1 MRDLKNCRGCLH
13 HYLPIIKYVCMPTS
27 VCSMGII
34 LMLYCSNLYYWLKK
48 ENFIVLLQHYLL
60 TTFNTILCQ
69 WPISPDKQWT
79 FYQTTQ
85 YFKDVVRKLLFND
98 YFLGFKYCG
107 HGERMYKEF
116 SVGFRSKDLFI
127 PEKT

>member
-1 MRDLKNCRGCLH
+1 MIFAALSINNF
-13 HYLPIIKYVCMPTS
+13 HYYFVS
-27 VCSMGII
+27 VD
-34 LMLYCSNLYYWLKK
+34 
-48 ENFIVLLQHYLL
+48 
-60 TTFNTILCQ
+60 
-69 WPISPDKQWT
+69 ISPDMQWT